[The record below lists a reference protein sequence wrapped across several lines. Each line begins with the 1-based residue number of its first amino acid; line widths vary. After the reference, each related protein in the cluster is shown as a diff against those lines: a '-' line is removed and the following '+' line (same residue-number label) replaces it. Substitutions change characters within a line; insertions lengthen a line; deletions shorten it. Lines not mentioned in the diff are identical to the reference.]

1 MPRDGN
7 NRPALLEEITPD
19 LTIPKVFVRVSQQ
32 LGSKVALRE
41 KEYGVWRPITWAQY
55 HERVRKIALGLHAL
69 GIGHDDKVAMIG
81 DNRPE
86 GLMAEMATLCIGGV
100 AVWLYQESLID
111 EVQYVVDHSDT
122 KVMFC
127 EGQEEVDKALRSA
140 PNARSS
146 NTLSGTIRKACAI
159 MTMPC

>member
-7 NRPALLEEITPD
+7 NRRALLEEITPD

-41 KEYGVWRPITWAQY
+41 KEYGVWRPITWTQY
-55 HERVRKIALGLHAL
+55 HDRVRKIALGLHTL

-86 GLMAEMATLCIGGV
+86 GLMAEMATLYRRCGV
-100 AVWLYQESLID
+100 L
-111 EVQYVVDHSDT
+111 H
-122 KVMFC
+122 KN
-127 EGQEEVDKALRSA
+127 R
-140 PNARSS
+140 
-146 NTLSGTIRKACAI
+146 
-159 MTMPC
+159 